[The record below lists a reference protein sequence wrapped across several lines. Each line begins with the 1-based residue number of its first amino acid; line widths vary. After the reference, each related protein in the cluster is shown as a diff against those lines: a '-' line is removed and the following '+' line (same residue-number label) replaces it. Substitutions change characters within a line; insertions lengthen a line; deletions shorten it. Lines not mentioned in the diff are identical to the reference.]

1 MTRRD
6 TLSATPGRCGWN
18 GGFGTSWYV
27 DPTEDLIGIL
37 MTQRV
42 CDSPGPPAILL
53 DFWTLAYQAIAD

>member
-6 TLSATPGRCGWN
+6 ALSATPGRYGWDD
-18 GGFGTSWYV
+18 GFGTSWYV

-42 CDSPGPPAILL
+42 WDSPEPPAVLL
-53 DFWTLAYQAIAD
+53 DFWTSAYQVIDA